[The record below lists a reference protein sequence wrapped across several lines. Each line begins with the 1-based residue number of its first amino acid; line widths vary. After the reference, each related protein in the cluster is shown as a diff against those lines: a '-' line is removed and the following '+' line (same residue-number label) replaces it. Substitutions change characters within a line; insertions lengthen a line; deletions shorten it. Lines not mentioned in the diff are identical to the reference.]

1 MPMIS
6 EATPEVQVIAGGLRR
21 RAPIPADLEVVCLW
35 SALGLL
41 LSMLVLA
48 SAFGA
53 EIGQALAMAG

>member
-6 EATPEVQVIAGGLRR
+6 EATPEVQVRAGGLWR
-21 RAPIPADLEVVCLW
+21 RAPISADLEVVCLW

-53 EIGQALAMAG
+53 EIGQALAMVG